1 MKQILALLL
10 IGFALS
16 LLISPRDSKKV
27 VQLLVHPPLVEPLL
41 RKLNRRLRRRQLSPA
56 ANRPSGTG
64 RECRTV
70 PPNWTEEENESKSF
84 MWRSPGGGMQL
95 R

>member
-10 IGFALS
+10 IGFALFG
-16 LLISPRDSKKV
+16 ISPRDSKKV
-27 VQLLVHPPLVEPLL
+27 VQLLDHPPLVEPLL
-41 RKLNRRLRRRQLSPA
+41 RKLNRRLRRRQLSP
-56 ANRPSGTG
+56 RPTG
-64 RECRTV
+64 QGPAGNVVDR
-70 PPNWTEEENESKSF
+70 PTELDRRRNESKSF